1 MGYSLGLE
9 DLKVIPLLKALL
21 AELVGTMFL
30 VIIGCGTAMWGD
42 EDYITKTSLAFGLAV
57 MSIISFTGH
66 VSGGEPVRLFHSTC
80 WTLG

>member
-30 VIIGCGTAMWGD
+30 VIIGCGTAMWND

-57 MSIISFTGH
+57 MGIISFTGH
-66 VSGGEPVRLFHSTC
+66 VSGGEPVRLFHSTF
-80 WTLG
+80 LNI